1 MLLRQMSPVSKA
13 LILQITGGSFRN
25 LSRKP
30 HETETKQRGQS
41 GADNSRRGPKGEV
54 GNPGL
59 PIHVHRVCVDFIH
72 RVGPEQTGRK
82 VGTESLGTRVRM
94 GGEVRLERRVHQE
107 VKELKE
113 TQVPQVLLVHSLVE
127 LWACALSAQ

>member
-1 MLLRQMSPVSKA
+1 MSPVSKA

-41 GADNSRRGPKGEV
+41 GADNSRRGPKEKWGTQ
-54 GNPGL
+54 GYQ
-59 PIHVHRVCVDFIH
+59 
-72 RVGPEQTGRK
+72 VGPEQTGRK

-113 TQVPQVLLVHSLVE
+113 TQVPQVLLVHR
-127 LWACALSAQ
+127 